1 MMQQPSRSLG
11 QTASAIQISEDE
23 YEKFYEYFYRRTGIS
38 FSGKKEY
45 FVEKRLLE
53 RIAKTGSDSFKAY
66 FTLLRFQASGEE
78 LQHLVNLMTV
88 NETYFFREDYQFDA
102 LVRGILPEITRTRR
116 PGATLRIWSMPCST
130 GEEPYSIA
138 IQILENW
145 SRADDFAIEI
155 TGSDIDSRVLA
166 DARKGIYGN
175 RSLQRLSPELRK
187 KYFRRLGD
195 DQFEIHEELRSS
207 IEFSIANLSDP
218 IHMRDGR
225 DLLSEPADLLRRHVP
240 TRRGRGA
247 LRMPDPGRVH
257 LPGSF
262 GEHEPHV
269 VDVPAAQVRRHDR
282 LPKTDRT
289 GLRRA
294 CPGNEF
300 LSSKTASPCGCS
312 TRTCSAGPGSW
323 SRRPPTG
330 SRAWRRPCS
339 AATT

>member
-1 MMQQPSRSLG
+1 MMQSSRSLG

-138 IQILENW
+138 IQILEHW
-145 SRADDFAIEI
+145 SRADEFAIEI

-218 IHMRDGR
+218 IHMHRYRAMDVIFCR
-225 DLLSEPADLLRRHVP
+225 NLLIYFDDTS
-240 TRRGRGA
+240 
-247 LRMPDPGRVH
+247 
-257 LPGSF
+257 
-262 GEHEPHV
+262 
-269 VDVPAAQVRRHDR
+269 
-282 LPKTDRT
+282 
-289 GLRRA
+289 RRA
-294 CPGNEF
+294 AVEALYECLIPGGFICLGHSESMSRMSSMF
-300 LSSKTASPCGCS
+300 LPRKFGDTIVYQ
-312 TRTCSAGPGSW
+312 
-323 SRRPPTG
+323 RPIEQD
-330 SRAWRRPCS
+330 
-339 AATT
+339 

>member
-1 MMQQPSRSLG
+1 MQSSRSLG

-23 YEKFYEYFYRRTGIS
+23 YEKFYEYFYRRSGIS

-138 IQILENW
+138 IQILEHW
-145 SRADDFAIEI
+145 SRADEFAIEI

-218 IHMRDGR
+218 IHMHRYRAMDVIFCR
-225 DLLSEPADLLRRHVP
+225 NLLIYFDDTS
-240 TRRGRGA
+240 
-247 LRMPDPGRVH
+247 
-257 LPGSF
+257 
-262 GEHEPHV
+262 
-269 VDVPAAQVRRHDR
+269 
-282 LPKTDRT
+282 
-289 GLRRA
+289 RRA
-294 CPGNEF
+294 AVEALYECLIPGGFICLGHSESMSRMSSMF
-300 LSSKTASPCGCS
+300 LPRKFGDTIVYQ
-312 TRTCSAGPGSW
+312 
-323 SRRPPTG
+323 RPIEQD
-330 SRAWRRPCS
+330 
-339 AATT
+339 

>member
-1 MMQQPSRSLG
+1 MQPNRTFG
-11 QTASAIQISEDE
+11 QTTPAIQITEDD

-116 PGATLRIWSMPCST
+116 PGGTLRIWSMPCST

-138 IQILENW
+138 IQILEYW
-145 SRADDFAIEI
+145 SRADEFAIEI

-195 DQFEIHEELRSS
+195 DQFEIHEELRGS

-218 IHMRDGR
+218 IHMHRYRAMDVIFCR
-225 DLLSEPADLLRRHVP
+225 NLLIYFDDTS
-240 TRRGRGA
+240 
-247 LRMPDPGRVH
+247 
-257 LPGSF
+257 
-262 GEHEPHV
+262 
-269 VDVPAAQVRRHDR
+269 
-282 LPKTDRT
+282 
-289 GLRRA
+289 RRA
-294 CPGNEF
+294 AVEALYECLVPGGFICLGHSESMSRMSSMF
-300 LSSKTASPCGCS
+300 LPRKFGDTIVYQ
-312 TRTCSAGPGSW
+312 
-323 SRRPPTG
+323 RPIDQD
-330 SRAWRRPCS
+330 
-339 AATT
+339 

>member
-1 MMQQPSRSLG
+1 MQQPSRSLG

-53 RIAKTGSDSFKAY
+53 RIAKTGSDSFKSY

-218 IHMRDGR
+218 IHMHRYRAMDVIFCR
-225 DLLSEPADLLRRHVP
+225 NLLIYFDDTS
-240 TRRGRGA
+240 
-247 LRMPDPGRVH
+247 
-257 LPGSF
+257 
-262 GEHEPHV
+262 
-269 VDVPAAQVRRHDR
+269 
-282 LPKTDRT
+282 
-289 GLRRA
+289 RRA
-294 CPGNEF
+294 AVEALYECLIPGGFICLGHSESMSRMSSMF
-300 LSSKTASPCGCS
+300 LPRKFGDTIVYQ
-312 TRTCSAGPGSW
+312 
-323 SRRPPTG
+323 RPIEQD
-330 SRAWRRPCS
+330 
-339 AATT
+339 

>member
-1 MMQQPSRSLG
+1 MQPNRAPGL
-11 QTASAIQISEDE
+11 AAPAIQITEDE

-116 PGATLRIWSMPCST
+116 PGGTLRIWSMPCST

-145 SRADDFAIEI
+145 AQADEFAIEI

-166 DARKGIYGN
+166 DARKGVYGN

-187 KYFRRLGD
+187 KYFRRVGD

-218 IHMRDGR
+218 IHMHRYRAMDVIFCR
-225 DLLSEPADLLRRHVP
+225 NLLIYFDDTS
-240 TRRGRGA
+240 
-247 LRMPDPGRVH
+247 
-257 LPGSF
+257 
-262 GEHEPHV
+262 
-269 VDVPAAQVRRHDR
+269 
-282 LPKTDRT
+282 
-289 GLRRA
+289 RRA
-294 CPGNEF
+294 AVEALYECLNPGGFICLGHSESMSRMSSMF
-300 LSSKTASPCGCS
+300 LPRKFGDTIVYQ
-312 TRTCSAGPGSW
+312 
-323 SRRPPTG
+323 RPIDQD
-330 SRAWRRPCS
+330 
-339 AATT
+339 

>member
-1 MMQQPSRSLG
+1 MQPNHAFA
-11 QTASAIQISEDE
+11 QTAPAIQITEDE

-38 FSGKKEY
+38 FSGRKEY

-66 FTLLRFQASGEE
+66 FTLLRFQPSGEE

-116 PGATLRIWSMPCST
+116 PGGTLRIWSMPCST

-138 IQILENW
+138 IQILEYW
-145 SRADDFAIEI
+145 SRADEFAIEI

-195 DQFEIHEELRSS
+195 DQFEIHEELRGS

-218 IHMRDGR
+218 IHMHRYRAMDVIFCR
-225 DLLSEPADLLRRHVP
+225 NLLIYFDD
-240 TRRGRGA
+240 T
-247 LRMPDPGRVH
+247 
-257 LPGSF
+257 
-262 GEHEPHV
+262 
-269 VDVPAAQVRRHDR
+269 
-282 LPKTDRT
+282 
-289 GLRRA
+289 
-294 CPGNEF
+294 
-300 LSSKTASPCGCS
+300 
-312 TRTCSAGPGSW
+312 
-323 SRRPPTG
+323 SRRSAVEALYECLTPG
-330 SRAWRRPCS
+330 GFICLGHSESMSRMSSMFLPRKFGDTIVYQRPVEQD
-339 AATT
+339 